1 MTTRY
6 AMRSS
11 VFCGWMLLGMVL
23 SVVWP
28 ALPISAGGIEPD
40 WGGQVKVQ
48 GFVSW
53 PDDESFFAPVGTDT
67 NYDGNTQFRIKNT
80 LFLSDWGYFTTH
92 YEAVVSG
99 GDTRRKVKNLE
110 KLFPNIFQGGL
121 LLGRPVEDDRRLF
134 DLTKTIDE
142 DDSYLLYHRL
152 DRLFLG
158 LMPQW
163 GSLRIGRQAITW
175 GNGLLFN
182 PMDLFNPFAPVDI
195 ERDYKIGDDMIS
207 SQISVS
213 KLGDFQ
219 FIFVPRRDPVNND
232 AKWNQSSLAGKLHF
246 ASGTTEFD
254 IMAAKHYRDA
264 VVGVGS
270 TGYLGDAAWR
280 LDATWTFPG
289 DAAGRD
295 NYLSLVANVDYSWV
309 WWGKNCYG
317 FLEFYY
323 NGLGDDNY
331 SQALVEPAIFSR
343 RDRGDLFVLGK
354 AYMSGTLQI
363 ELHPLFNLF
372 LTAINN
378 VEDPSGIL
386 QPRGLWDVAEDF
398 QVTVGGNV
406 AYGERGTEFG
416 GFEVAGTGL
425 FTDTPDSAYLW
436 LTYYF

>member
-1 MTTRY
+1 M
-6 AMRSS
+6 A
-11 VFCGWMLLGMVL
+11 L

-28 ALPISAGGIEPD
+28 SFPISAEGIEPE

-53 PDDESFFAPVGTDT
+53 PDDKSFFAPVGTDT

-99 GDTRRKVKNLE
+99 GDTRRKAKNLE
-110 KLFPNIFQGGL
+110 KLFPNIFQGGV

-254 IMAAKHYRDA
+254 IMAAKHFRDA

-270 TGYLGDAAWR
+270 TGYIGDAAWR

-289 DAAGRD
+289 DAADRD

-309 WWGKNCYG
+309 WWGKNFYG
-317 FLEFYY
+317 FMEFYY

-363 ELHPLFNLF
+363 ELHPLFNF
-372 LTAINN
+372 FVTVINN
-378 VEDPSGIL
+378 VEDPSGTI
-386 QPRGLWDVAEDF
+386 QPRGLWDVAEDV

-425 FTDTPDSAYLW
+425 FTDPPDSAFLW
-436 LTYYF
+436 LTYFF